1 MHMKKG
7 LFLGLIAAV
16 VMLAS
21 CNKTLQ
27 KPDEITVNP
36 SPLVLKGG
44 KVDAAI
50 TGTFPQKK
58 FAKKGVLTVTPV
70 LKYAGKEALGEPV
83 TYVGE
88 KAKENGKT
96 VSYKNGGTYSQ
107 TCSFDYVPEM
117 RVSELYLRFEAK
129 VGKKV
134 IEIPDVKI
142 ADGVVTTPEL
152 AEAKDN
158 KTAGTP
164 DKFQRVIQELTEA
177 DIKFLIQS
185 AELRS
190 SETKSESVKALQA
203 AIKDAK
209 ANEKKEIS
217 KIEVSGYASPDGGM
231 DLNEKLA
238 QNRQKAAANFLKK
251 DLKKN
256 KVANGVEANITA
268 EDWEG
273 FQKAMEN
280 SNMQDKDLV
289 LRVLSMYSDPEER
302 EAQIKNLSSVY
313 GTIAEEILPAL
324 RRSRLILTTDLIGK
338 SDDEIR
344 EIAKNDPAQ
353 LSVEELLYAATLT
366 NDKAEKKALYQK
378 AAELYND
385 YRAYNSL
392 GQLYFEEGNIAE
404 ARRCYAKALDIQ
416 PNDPDVNYNAG
427 VAALADNDLDKAE
440 EYLGK
445 AAGTKANLNAA
456 LGTLYTK
463 KGDYAAAKKAYGET
477 ATNNAAV
484 QQILDEDYAAAAKT
498 LANVKEPNATT
509 AYLKAVVGARTNDKA
524 AVIENLKAAVAQ
536 DAKLKVRAAQDIEFA
551 KFAED
556 AEFQAIWDYRPIYFD
571 EEKEARKDK
580 RLARLRRGAFRE
592 EHEKNMTIMKQKR
605 QSKLLIWFVLIGLL
619 VFGIYIFL

>member
-1 MHMKKG
+1 MKKG
-7 LFLGLIAAV
+7 LFLGLIAAA

-44 KVDAAI
+44 MVDAEI
-50 TGTFPQKK
+50 TGTFPEKK
-58 FAKKGVLTVTPV
+58 FAKKGVLIVTPV

-96 VSYKNGGTYSQ
+96 VNYRNGGKYSQ
-107 TCSFDYVPEM
+107 SCSFKYVPEM

-152 AEAKDN
+152 ADAKDN

-185 AELRS
+185 SELRS
-190 SETKSESVKALQA
+190 SETKSDEVKALQA

-209 ANEKKEIS
+209 GNEKKEIN

-238 QNRQKAAANFLKK
+238 QNRQKAAANFLKN

-256 KVANGVEANITA
+256 KLNNAIASNITA

-338 SDDEIR
+338 SDEEISAL
-344 EIAKNDPAQ
+344 AKNDPAQ

-366 NDKAEKKALYQK
+366 SDKAEKKAIYHK
-378 AAELYND
+378 AADLYND
-385 YRAYNSL
+385 YRAWNGL
-392 GQLYFEEGNIAE
+392 GQLYFEEGNITE
-404 ARRCYAKALDIQ
+404 ARRCYAKALEIQ

-427 VAALADNDLDKAE
+427 VAALADNDLEKAE

-463 KGDYAAAKKAYGET
+463 KGDYAAAKKAYGES

-484 QQILDEDYAAAAKT
+484 QQILDEDYAAASKT
-498 LANVKEPNATT
+498 LANIKEPNATT
-509 AYLKAVVGARTNDKA
+509 AYLKAIVGARTNDKA

-536 DAKLKVRAAQDIEFA
+536 DAQLKARAAQDIEFA

-556 AEFQAIWDYRPIYFD
+556 AEFQAIV
-571 EEKEARKDK
+571 K
-580 RLARLRRGAFRE
+580 
-592 EHEKNMTIMKQKR
+592 
-605 QSKLLIWFVLIGLL
+605 
-619 VFGIYIFL
+619 

>member
-1 MHMKKG
+1 MKKG
-7 LFLGLIAAV
+7 LFLSLIAAA

-36 SPLVLKGG
+36 SPLE
-44 KVDAAI
+44 KVGNKVNAEI

-58 FAKKGVLTVTPV
+58 FAKKGILVVTPV
-70 LKYAGKEALGEPV
+70 LKYEGQEALGEPV

-88 KAKENGKT
+88 KAKENGRT
-96 VSYKNGGTYSQ
+96 VSYKYGGTYNQS
-107 TCSFDYVPEM
+107 CSFDYVPAM
-117 RVSELYLRFEAK
+117 RKSELYLRFEAR
-129 VGKKV
+129 VGKKI

-142 ADGVVTTPEL
+142 ADGVVATSEL

-158 KTAGTP
+158 KTATTP

-190 SETKSESVKALQA
+190 SETRSAGVKDLQA
-203 AIKDAK
+203 AIKEAQD
-209 ANEKKEIS
+209 NERKEIS
-217 KIEVSGYASPDGGM
+217 KVEVAGYASPDGGM

-238 QNRQKAAANFLKK
+238 QNRQKAAANFLKR

-256 KVANGVEANITA
+256 KVTTAVESTITA

-273 FQKAMEN
+273 FRRALEN

-289 LRVLSMYSDPEER
+289 LRVLAMYSDPEER
-302 EAQIKNLSSVY
+302 EAQIKNLSAVY
-313 GTIAEEILPAL
+313 ATIAEEILPAL

-338 SDDEIR
+338 TDDEIR
-344 EIAKNDPAQ
+344 ELAKNDPAQ

-366 NDKAEKKALYQK
+366 NDKAEKLALYKK

-385 YRAYNSL
+385 YRAWNSM
-392 GQLYFEEGNIAE
+392 GQIYFQDGEIAE
-404 ARRCYAKALDIQ
+404 ARRCFSKALEIN

-427 VAALADNDLDKAE
+427 VAAMADGDLAKAE

-445 AAGTKANLNAA
+445 AAGTKGNLNAA
-456 LGTLYTK
+456 LGTLYTQ
-463 KGDYAAAKKAYGET
+463 KGDYAAAKQAYGET

-484 QQILDEDYAAAAKT
+484 QQILNEDYAAASKT
-498 LANVKEPNATT
+498 LDAVKDPNATT
-509 AYLKAVVGARTNDKA
+509 AYLKAVVAARTNDVQAVYTNLRA
-524 AVIENLKAAVAQ
+524 AIAQ
-536 DAKLKVRAAQDIEFA
+536 DAKLKARAAQDIEFA

-556 AEFQAIWDYRPIYFD
+556 PEFQAIV
-571 EEKEARKDK
+571 K
-580 RLARLRRGAFRE
+580 
-592 EHEKNMTIMKQKR
+592 
-605 QSKLLIWFVLIGLL
+605 
-619 VFGIYIFL
+619 

>member
-1 MHMKKG
+1 MKKG
-7 LFLGLIAAV
+7 LFLGLITAA

-21 CNKTLQ
+21 CNKTLP

-44 KVDAAI
+44 MVDAEI
-50 TGTFPQKK
+50 TGTFPEKK
-58 FAKKGVLTVTPV
+58 FAKKGVLIVTPV
-70 LKYAGKEALGEPV
+70 LKYAGQEALGEPV

-96 VSYKNGGTYSQ
+96 VNYRNGGKYSQ
-107 TCSFDYVPEM
+107 SCSFKYVPEM
-117 RVSELYLRFEAK
+117 RESELYLRFEAK

-152 AEAKDN
+152 ADAKDN

-185 AELRS
+185 SELRS
-190 SETKSESVKALQA
+190 SETKSDEVKALQA

-209 ANEKKEIS
+209 GNEKKEIN

-238 QNRQKAAANFLKK
+238 QNRQKAAANFLKN

-256 KVANGVEANITA
+256 KLDNAIASNITA

-273 FQKAMEN
+273 FRKAMEN

-338 SDDEIR
+338 SDEEISAL
-344 EIAKNDPAQ
+344 AKSDSAQ

-366 NDKAEKKALYQK
+366 SDKEEKKAIYHK
-378 AAELYND
+378 AADLYND
-385 YRAYNSL
+385 YRAWNGL
-392 GQLYFEEGNIAE
+392 GQLYFEEGNIIE
-404 ARRCYAKALDIQ
+404 ARRCYAKALEIQ

-427 VAALADNDLDKAE
+427 VAALADNDLEKAE
-440 EYLGK
+440 EYFGK

-463 KGDYAAAKKAYGET
+463 RGDYAAAKKAYGES

-484 QQILDEDYAAAAKT
+484 QQILDEDYAAASKT
-498 LANVKEPNATT
+498 LANIKEPNATT
-509 AYLKAVVGARTNDKA
+509 AYLKAIVGARTNDKA

-536 DAKLKVRAAQDIEFA
+536 DAQLKARAAQDIEFA

-556 AEFQAIWDYRPIYFD
+556 AEFQAIV
-571 EEKEARKDK
+571 K
-580 RLARLRRGAFRE
+580 
-592 EHEKNMTIMKQKR
+592 
-605 QSKLLIWFVLIGLL
+605 
-619 VFGIYIFL
+619 

>member
-1 MHMKKG
+1 MKKG
-7 LFLGLIAAV
+7 LFLSLIAAV
-16 VMLAS
+16 ALLAS
-21 CNKTLQ
+21 CNKTLPNPEQ
-27 KPDEITVNP
+27 LSVNP
-36 SPLVLKGG
+36 NPLVKVGN
-44 KVDAAI
+44 KVDAEI
-50 TGTFPQKK
+50 VGTFPEKK
-58 FAKKGVLTVTPV
+58 FAKKGVLVVTPV
-70 LKYAGKEALGEPV
+70 LKFEGQEVLGEPV

-96 VSYKNGGTYSQ
+96 VNYKEGGKYRQ
-107 TCSFDYVPEM
+107 NCSFDYVPAM
-117 RVSELYLRFEAK
+117 RKSELYLRFEAK
-129 VGKKV
+129 IGNKT
-134 IEIPDVKI
+134 IEVPDLKI
-142 ADGVVTTPEL
+142 ADGVIATDEL
-152 AEAKDN
+152 ADARDN
-158 KTAGTP
+158 KSATTP

-190 SETKSESVKALQA
+190 KETKSDEVKALKA
-203 AIKDAK
+203 AIKDAND
-209 ANEKKEIS
+209 AERKEIN

-238 QNRQKAAANFLKK
+238 QNRQKAAAKFLQK

-256 KVANGVEANITA
+256 KINTAIESNITA
-268 EDWEG
+268 EDWAG

-344 EIAKNDPAQ
+344 ELAQNDPAQ

-366 NDKAEKKALYQK
+366 DNKAEKALIYQK
-378 AAELYND
+378 AIDQYND
-385 YRAYNSL
+385 FRAWNSL
-392 GQLYFEEGNIAE
+392 GQIYLEAGEIAD
-404 ARRCYAKALDIQ
+404 ARRCFDKALEIQ

-427 VAALADNDLDKAE
+427 LAAMADGDLEKAE
-440 EYLGK
+440 QYLGK
-445 AAGTKANLNAA
+445 AAGTKGNLNAA

-463 KGDYAAAKKAYGET
+463 KGDYAAAKNAYGQN

-484 QQILDEDYAAAAKT
+484 QQILSEDYAGAAKT

-509 AYLKAVVGARTNDKA
+509 AYLKAVVAARTNDKS
-524 AVIENLKAAVAQ
+524 AVLENLKSAIAQ
-536 DAKLKVRAAQDIEFA
+536 DASLKARAAQDIEFA
-551 KFAED
+551 KFAEE
-556 AEFQAIWDYRPIYFD
+556 AEFQAIV
-571 EEKEARKDK
+571 K
-580 RLARLRRGAFRE
+580 
-592 EHEKNMTIMKQKR
+592 
-605 QSKLLIWFVLIGLL
+605 
-619 VFGIYIFL
+619 

>member
-1 MHMKKG
+1 MKKG
-7 LFLGLIAAV
+7 LFLSLIAAV
-16 VMLAS
+16 ALLAS

-27 KPDEITVNP
+27 NPEQISVNP
-36 SPLVLKGG
+36 SPLVKVGN
-44 KVDAAI
+44 KVDAQI
-50 TGTFPQKK
+50 TGTFPEKK
-58 FAKKGVLTVTPV
+58 FAKKGVLVVTPV
-70 LKYAGKEALGEPV
+70 LKFEGQEAVGESV

-96 VSYKNGGTYSQ
+96 VNYKNGGRYSQ
-107 TCSFDYVPEM
+107 NCSFEYVPAM
-117 RVSELYLRFEAK
+117 RKSELYLRFEAR
-129 VGKKV
+129 VGSKV

-142 ADGVVTTPEL
+142 ADGVIATDEL
-152 AEAKDN
+152 ADARDN
-158 KTAGTP
+158 KSAGTP

-190 SETKSESVKALQA
+190 KETKSDEVKALQA

-209 ANEKKEIS
+209 NNEKKEIS
-217 KIEVSGYASPDGGM
+217 KIEVSGYASPDGGL

-238 QNRQKAAANFLKK
+238 QNRQKAAANFLQR

-256 KVANGVEANITA
+256 KLDKAIDSNITA

-302 EAQIKNLSSVY
+302 EAQIKNLSNVY

-344 EIAKNDPAQ
+344 ALAKNDPSQ

-366 NDKAEKKALYQK
+366 DNKAEKALIYQK
-378 AAELYND
+378 AIDQYND
-385 YRAYNSL
+385 FRAWNSL
-392 GQLYFEEGNIAE
+392 GQIYLEAGNIAE
-404 ARRCYAKALDIQ
+404 ARRCFGKALEIQ

-427 VAALADNDLDKAE
+427 IAAMADGDLDKAE
-440 EYLGK
+440 EFFGK
-445 AAGTKANLNAA
+445 AAGTKGNLNAA

-463 KGDYAAAKKAYGET
+463 KGDYAAAKKAYGQN

-484 QQILDEDYAAAAKT
+484 QQILSEDYAGAAKT

-524 AVIENLKAAVAQ
+524 AVIDNLKSAFAQ
-536 DAKLKVRAAQDIEFA
+536 DASLKRRAAQDIEFA
-551 KFAED
+551 KFAEE
-556 AEFQAIWDYRPIYFD
+556 AEFKA
-571 EEKEARKDK
+571 
-580 RLARLRRGAFRE
+580 
-592 EHEKNMTIMKQKR
+592 
-605 QSKLLIWFVLIGLL
+605 LIK
-619 VFGIYIFL
+619 

>member
-1 MHMKKG
+1 MKKG

-50 TGTFPQKK
+50 TGTFPEKK

-96 VSYKNGGTYSQ
+96 VNYRNGGKYTQ

-152 AEAKDN
+152 ADAKDN
-158 KTAGTP
+158 KTACTP

-185 AELRS
+185 AEIRS
-190 SETKSESVKALQA
+190 SEAKNESVKALQA

-209 ANEKKEIS
+209 DNEKKEIN

-256 KVANGVEANITA
+256 KVANDVEANITA

-366 NDKAEKKALYQK
+366 NDKAEKKAIYQK
-378 AAELYND
+378 AAEVYND
-385 YRAYNSL
+385 YRAYNNL

-404 ARRCYAKALDIQ
+404 ARRCYAKALEIQ
-416 PNDPDVNYNAG
+416 PNDPDVNFNAG

-440 EYLGK
+440 EFFGK

-484 QQILDEDYAAAAKT
+484 QQILDENYAAASQT
-498 LANVKEPNATT
+498 LANIKEPNATT
-509 AYLKAVVGARTNDKA
+509 AYLKAIVGARTNDKA

-536 DAKLKVRAAQDIEFA
+536 DAQLRARAAQDIEFA

-556 AEFQAIWDYRPIYFD
+556 AEFQAIV
-571 EEKEARKDK
+571 K
-580 RLARLRRGAFRE
+580 
-592 EHEKNMTIMKQKR
+592 
-605 QSKLLIWFVLIGLL
+605 
-619 VFGIYIFL
+619 